1 MTGKNYSVARIAQ
14 YTQDGISKA
23 ERHIER
29 KNKTYENMNVDLS
42 RSEMNVRF
50 KSCGDLTYNEQL
62 EKMISEGSVSLRGL
76 KKDAKVFDEVIFDV
90 NTAYFE
96 YQGGYEFARRFYEEV
111 YCFAE
116 KEYGSQ
122 NVISAVMHADEL
134 NTALTQQMGK
144 PTYHYHLHVVALPVV
159 EKEIRWSKRCK
170 DPTLVGTVK
179 EVIKQVSHSKKWA
192 SQQVEDETGH
202 RKMIKSYSLLQD
214 RFYEHMRAAGFQDFE
229 RGERGSTAEHLSVLE
244 YKTKMGTERLAEA
257 ETREAEMLKEI
268 DALTEEKTAAQN
280 QADYAI
286 DRIQEL
292 APKLKN
298 IEAFARKYSD
308 DADRIL
314 PEARLL
320 ESGKSYREKA
330 AIPIFK
336 KVITVLRGLYNIFLD
351 LKRDFERMKE
361 DYQRVREEKATLNS
375 SLNRIISENR
385 GLNVIVDKYDTLCR
399 GYGEEVIEEQVR
411 TIQEK
416 ERQARELQRRS
427 RNRDEI
433 EC

>member
-1 MTGKNYSVARIAQ
+1 M
-14 YTQDGISKA
+14 
-23 ERHIER
+23 
-29 KNKTYENMNVDLS
+29 
-42 RSEMNVRF
+42 
-50 KSCGDLTYNEQL
+50 
-62 EKMISEGSVSLRGL
+62 
-76 KKDAKVFDEVIFDV
+76 
-90 NTAYFE
+90 
-96 YQGGYEFARRFYEEV
+96 
-111 YCFAE
+111 
-116 KEYGSQ
+116 
-122 NVISAVMHADEL
+122 ISAVMHADEL
-134 NTALTQQMGK
+134 NTAVTQQMGK
-144 PTYHYHLHVVALPVV
+144 PVYHYHLHVVALPVV

-170 DPTLVGTVK
+170 DPALVGTVK

-192 SQQVEDETGH
+192 SQQVEDENGH

-214 RFYEHMRAAGFQDFE
+214 RFFEHMHAAGFQDFE
-229 RGERGSTAEHLSVLE
+229 RGERGSTVEHLSVLE
-244 YKTKMGTERLAEA
+244 YKTKMETERLAEA

-314 PEARLL
+314 PEARPL

-336 KVITVLRGLYNIFLD
+336 KVITVLRGLYNTFLD

-361 DYQRVREEKATLNS
+361 DYQRIREEKVTLNS
-375 SLNRIISENR
+375 SLNRIIAEN
-385 GLNVIVDKYDTLCR
+385 GELNVIVDKYATLCR

-427 RNRDEI
+427 RNYDEI
-433 EC
+433 EL

>member
-1 MTGKNYSVARIAQ
+1 
-14 YTQDGISKA
+14 
-23 ERHIER
+23 
-29 KNKTYENMNVDLS
+29 
-42 RSEMNVRF
+42 
-50 KSCGDLTYNEQL
+50 
-62 EKMISEGSVSLRGL
+62 
-76 KKDAKVFDEVIFDV
+76 
-90 NTAYFE
+90 
-96 YQGGYEFARRFYEEV
+96 
-111 YCFAE
+111 
-116 KEYGSQ
+116 
-122 NVISAVMHADEL
+122 
-134 NTALTQQMGK
+134 
-144 PTYHYHLHVVALPVV
+144 
-159 EKEIRWSKRCK
+159 
-170 DPTLVGTVK
+170 
-179 EVIKQVSHSKKWA
+179 
-192 SQQVEDETGH
+192 
-202 RKMIKSYSLLQD
+202 
-214 RFYEHMRAAGFQDFE
+214 
-229 RGERGSTAEHLSVLE
+229 
-244 YKTKMGTERLAEA
+244 
-257 ETREAEMLKEI
+257 MLKEI

-314 PEARLL
+314 PEARPL

-336 KVITVLRGLYNIFLD
+336 KVITVLRGLYSTFLD